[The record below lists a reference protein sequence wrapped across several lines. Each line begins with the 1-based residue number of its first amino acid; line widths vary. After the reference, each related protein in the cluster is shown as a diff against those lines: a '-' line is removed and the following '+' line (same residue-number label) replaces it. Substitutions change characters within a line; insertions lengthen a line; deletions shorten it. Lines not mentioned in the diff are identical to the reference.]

1 MAALT
6 GDFGPSSVC
15 LVIMS
20 FFCRLFFIFSFS
32 FLVSIAQA
40 EDKQKSIRAL
50 LVTGGCC
57 HNYKYQSKALIEGVA
72 KDAKV
77 DWKVV
82 NEGGS
87 GTSARI
93 AFYDDPNWA
102 KEFDVVVHNECFANT
117 VDEKYIR
124 KITSVHKAGVPAVV
138 IHCAMHTYRAAKIDD
153 WRKFLGV
160 TSRRHDHQSR
170 YPVKKVLPNH
180 PILKGMPD
188 NWITPKD
195 ELYIIEKMWPSA
207 QPLAKSKSER
217 DGKEHAVAW
226 TNQYGEAKI
235 FGTTYGHSDA
245 TFDDP
250 VFQKMIARGLLW
262 VTGKL
267 KD

>member
-124 KITSVHKAGVPAVV
+124 IITSVHKAGVPAVV

-207 QPLAKSKSER
+207 QP
-217 DGKEHAVAW
+217 
-226 TNQYGEAKI
+226 
-235 FGTTYGHSDA
+235 
-245 TFDDP
+245 
-250 VFQKMIARGLLW
+250 
-262 VTGKL
+262 
-267 KD
+267 